1 MSGNGK
7 APIPFAVP
15 PGTPL
20 VGQPVTLLSL
30 YIPVTVTF
38 VCNCTVDE
46 DRVPLTI
53 HDGVAVQCPRCRKTY
68 NAFQHPEKLQMRI
81 GQPAP
86 EIVPS

>member
-7 APIPFAVP
+7 SPQPFAVP

-20 VGQPVTLLSL
+20 IGQPVTIVSL

-38 VCNCTVDE
+38 LCNCTTE
-46 DRVPLTI
+46 DREPLTI
-53 HDGVAVQCPRCRKTY
+53 HDGVAVTCPRCRQVY

-81 GQPAP
+81 DKPSP
-86 EIVPS
+86 EQVPS